1 MAETDLEARRR
12 ELRDKGAKLLVA
24 DHFAA
29 LGVTRTASTDEV
41 KKAYIEL
48 VKAWHPD
55 RVPAGLEDLK
65 PLFAE
70 VFARLDAARSTLTDP
85 SLRLDYAGKLAKGV
99 IGGGPA
105 GFSGTAGEATLE
117 LRKAEALLKKNDV
130 AGAEKHARRA
140 VQLDPTN
147 VELLAFVVTI
157 QALDA
162 GLSLERMRQLVAE
175 LDALV
180 KRDDKCERAYVCRA
194 QLRKRLD
201 MPKEAAAD
209 FAKAAELNPRNLDA
223 AREVRLYQMRK
234 EKAES
239 PDKPRPAPKHPGA
252 TAEDQEGGVGGFF
265 KKLFKR

>member
-1 MAETDLEARRR
+1 MAESDLEAKRR
-12 ELRDKGAKLLVA
+12 ELRDKGGKLLVA

-29 LGVTRTASTDEV
+29 LGVSRTATTEEV
-41 KKAYIEL
+41 KKAYL
-48 VKAWHPD
+48 DAVKAWHPD

-65 PLFAE
+65 PLFSE
-70 VFARLDAARSTLTDP
+70 VFARIDSARATLTDP

-99 IGGGPA
+99 IGGPA

-130 AGAEKHARRA
+130 AGADQHARRA
-140 VQLDPTN
+140 VKLDPN
-147 VELLAFVVTI
+147 NADLLAFVVSI

-162 GLSLERMRQLVAE
+162 GLDVDRMQKLVAE

-180 KRDDKCERAYVCRA
+180 KRDEKCERAYVCRA
-194 QLRKRLD
+194 QLKKRLD

-223 AREVRLYQMRK
+223 AREVRLFQMRK
-234 EKAES
+234 ERAES
-239 PDKPRPAPKHPGA
+239 PGKPRPAPKHPGA
-252 TAEDQEGGVGGFF
+252 GADDESSGVGGFF